1 MENIIIMKHKIII
14 KPHNVSGSLYVGFQ
28 STFKKK
34 KAQIC
39 TLLSYLGLAEIRNFK
54 NLFLKR
60 GTGIC
65 YLLK

>member
-34 KAQIC
+34 KPKFAHFC
-39 TLLSYLGLAEIRNFK
+39 LTSAWLR
-54 NLFLKR
+54 
-60 GTGIC
+60 
-65 YLLK
+65 